1 MLEGFLPYLL
11 TDTETFTFADEGTGV
26 SLNDVAR
33 LHNLVTVVDAA
44 SVIRSRDFCAGICF

>member
-1 MLEGFLPYLL
+1 MEGFLPYLL